1 MLGACQHEHLLP
13 LLGFSADTAAR
24 DGGAGVC
31 LVTPLSQGGS
41 VEDRLRLDEHARLR
55 LAMMPG
61 APENGCVPAPFSIC
75 ASAPCVCL
83 CVSLCVSLCV
93 CVCVFVC
100 VCIYLAI

>member
-1 MLGACQHEHLLP
+1 MLGACHHEHLLP

-61 APENGCVPAPFSIC
+61 APENGCVPAPFC
-75 ASAPCVCL
+75 ASAHLRRVCPCVCP
-83 CVSLCVSLCV
+83 CVSLCVSVYVSLCV
-93 CVCVFVC
+93 YVS
-100 VCIYLAI
+100 I

>member
-1 MLGACQHEHLLP
+1 MLGACHHEHLLP

-24 DGGAGVC
+24 EGGAGVC

-75 ASAPCVCL
+75 ASAPCVC
-83 CVSLCVSLCV
+83 VSL
-93 CVCVFVC
+93 FVC
-100 VCIYLAI
+100 LYLSSYLAM